1 MLIQVQG
8 LLSTLGI
15 LDIVD
20 ILLVAYFLYT
30 LYQMLINTRAA
41 TLLKGLLILLVIMMT
56 SRWMNLHVI
65 SWLMKKSM
73 TVILVA
79 LPVVFQ
85 SELCRA
91 LEQFGCGKWFY

>member
-1 MLIQVQG
+1 MKVLLIQVQG

-41 TLLKGLLILLVIMMT
+41 TLVKRFADFV
-56 SRWMNLHVI
+56 SHYDD
-65 SWLMKKSM
+65 K
-73 TVILVA
+73 
-79 LPVVFQ
+79 
-85 SELCRA
+85 
-91 LEQFGCGKWFY
+91 